1 VLLESDFLAIAQIV
15 IYVGGV
21 VVLYLFGVMLTPP
34 DVEERSTPRVI
45 VLATIALVVF
55 ITLLAGIGASASS
68 TGGGTLARI
77 AAGVQPV
84 ALPNGE
90 QTVINEMG
98 RSLMLRDRYLLPFEL
113 VSILLLIALVGAVFI
128 ARRRTG
134 ETAEEV
140 TR

>member
-1 VLLESDFLAIAQIV
+1 
-15 IYVGGV
+15 
-21 VVLYLFGVMLTPP
+21 
-34 DVEERSTPRVI
+34 
-45 VLATIALVVF
+45 
-55 ITLLAGIGASASS
+55 
-68 TGGGTLARI
+68 
-77 AAGVQPV
+77 V